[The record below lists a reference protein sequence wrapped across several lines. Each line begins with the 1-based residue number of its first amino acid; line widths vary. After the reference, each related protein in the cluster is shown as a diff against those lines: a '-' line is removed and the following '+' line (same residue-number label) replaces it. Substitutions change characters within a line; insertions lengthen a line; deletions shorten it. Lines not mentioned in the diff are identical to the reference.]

1 MVGFELILT
10 NYRQK
15 PQGIFRPGHSVEV
28 NLSEI
33 PNFNFTVSQRKKK
46 TTPPL
51 STNMTARHS
60 IAHALK
66 RRIGHDR
73 HPLPY

>member
-1 MVGFELILT
+1 MVGFELINKLSAET
-10 NYRQK
+10 ARDFSTG
-15 PQGIFRPGHSVEV
+15 PLVEV